1 MKKIFLMAFVALSVS
16 AMAQKVTPI
25 SITLYDVKLDSLRAL
40 YMSEP
45 IMYRAAMDN
54 VANELSKNADELKRI
69 KAQWK
74 VEQQHAKERA
84 NSLKEATQMM
94 KSLKSLYGKEEA
106 ELKSMQK
113 VVEKQQSTLSKQSE
127 LNDETRESYVAFLD
141 AQQKE
146 LGYALREV
154 AERSRAISELETQ
167 IQNAQT
173 NLKDFEQQVNSKAA
187 EIAQLE
193 AELKTRQASVKAE
206 QKAAKSMQ

>member
-25 SITLYDVKLDSLRAL
+25 SITLFDFKIDSLRAL

-45 IMYRAAMDN
+45 IMYRAALDN
-54 VANELSKNADELKRI
+54 VERELNKNGDEIKAV

-74 VEQQHAKERA
+74 VEQQHSKEMV
-84 NSLKEATQMM
+84 NSLKEAGNMAN
-94 KSLKSLYGKEEA
+94 SLKKLYAKEEA

-113 VVEKQQSTLSKQSE
+113 VVEKQQRTLSKQNE

-141 AQQKE
+141 KQQKE
-146 LGYALREV
+146 LGYAIREV
-154 AERSRAISELETQ
+154 AERSRAVSELETQ
-167 IQNAQT
+167 IQNSRT
-173 NLKDFEQQVNSKAA
+173 NLQEFEQQVSQKAA
-187 EIAQLE
+187 DIAKLE
-193 AELKTRQASVKAE
+193 AELKTRLASVKAE

>member
-1 MKKIFLMAFVALSVS
+1 MKKIFLMAFMALSVS
-16 AMAQKVTPI
+16 AMAQKVTPV
-25 SITLYDVKLDSLRAL
+25 SITLYEVKLDSLRAL

-54 VANELSKNADELKRI
+54 VALELDKNANEIKAT

-84 NSLKEATQMM
+84 NSLKEAANMAN
-94 KSLKSLYGKEEA
+94 SLKKLYAKEEA

-113 VVEKQQSTLSKQSE
+113 VVEKQQSTLGKQSE

-141 AQQKE
+141 KQQKE

-154 AERSRAISELETQ
+154 AERARSISELETQ
-167 IQNAQT
+167 IQNSRTDLQ
-173 NLKDFEQQVNSKAA
+173 DFEQQVNSKAA